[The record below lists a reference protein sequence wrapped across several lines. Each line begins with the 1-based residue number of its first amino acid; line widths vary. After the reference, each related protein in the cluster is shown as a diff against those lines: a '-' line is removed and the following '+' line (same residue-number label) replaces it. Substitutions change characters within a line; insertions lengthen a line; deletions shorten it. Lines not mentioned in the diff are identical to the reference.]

1 MKRLSRTEMKFSSTY
16 YQYKRNKKDFLDK
29 FSSIDAWGN
38 WTSMRRLSALTELFK
53 YLDETRDLI
62 DEDETLKEVIYMD
75 HVNLLLGKVTP
86 MPSELKMSSVSDQPD
101 ISNGQKFEH
110 LYFSLK
116 TEQRVSTSV
125 FNGLASIG
133 KVSPWCEG
141 IAKENNWE
149 GDSDADNTD
158 NDFQDVTAKL
168 RRMRGCL
175 YKKSKSGD
183 DVRQDLLE
191 YQLEVESFTERF
203 ADALSEA
210 EHSIW
215 KCKVEITTKDVLEIM
230 NLKIEN
236 WKEPAKPRRPS
247 SNTGQLLT
255 SPNCLHSLPHC
266 KNSYSEESSNTGQP
280 EDNRLFQMVENWT
293 ESQVVEY
300 SEAFTEGRVTL
311 DGFAKFM
318 KDKKNI
324 DVTENQ
330 LEEFEANLS
339 ERYRELKPVKLTD
352 HLEASVHELFESIIK
367 QEKVAANL
375 PNPPG
380 EESEETDLDQEIEK
394 RWLQL
399 KVFNRTW
406 LTSGDQILAQVS
418 TQVTTGKDEKAVKEK
433 AETLKVDKND
443 ETPINFCSDLPK
455 EIVDANLKEP
465 EADLDARRQFNDWF
479 EEKLEMKARKL
490 RCPGDGIHNDDGY
503 KEDKKQ
509 KPQLSNNDTGDFNNQ
524 NITNILLFMQAYFVL
539 LITTCKT
546 LHDHLSSFP
555 QTMTPHYPLH
565 PTDKY
570 SMHSTKSVTRAM
582 ECESIKPQCK
592 CFCVMVTRAIASAA
606 SRTSSA
612 CRGVHR
618 WSSWVGLQ
626 VQNLTEK
633 LKLTFV
639 RFVMGD
645 QFEITRVRQAKI
657 VKVNYRTLSELS
669 NVKSH

>member
-1 MKRLSRTEMKFSSTY
+1 M
-16 YQYKRNKKDFLDK
+16 
-29 FSSIDAWGN
+29 
-38 WTSMRRLSALTELFK
+38 
-53 YLDETRDLI
+53 
-62 DEDETLKEVIYMD
+62 
-75 HVNLLLGKVTP
+75 
-86 MPSELKMSSVSDQPD
+86 
-101 ISNGQKFEH
+101 
-110 LYFSLK
+110 
-116 TEQRVSTSV
+116 
-125 FNGLASIG
+125 
-133 KVSPWCEG
+133 
-141 IAKENNWE
+141 
-149 GDSDADNTD
+149 
-158 NDFQDVTAKL
+158 
-168 RRMRGCL
+168 

-443 ETPINFCSDLPK
+443 ETPINFCSDLP
-455 EIVDANLKEP
+455 
-465 EADLDARRQFNDWF
+465 
-479 EEKLEMKARKL
+479 
-490 RCPGDGIHNDDGY
+490 
-503 KEDKKQ
+503 
-509 KPQLSNNDTGDFNNQ
+509 
-524 NITNILLFMQAYFVL
+524 
-539 LITTCKT
+539 
-546 LHDHLSSFP
+546 
-555 QTMTPHYPLH
+555 
-565 PTDKY
+565 
-570 SMHSTKSVTRAM
+570 
-582 ECESIKPQCK
+582 
-592 CFCVMVTRAIASAA
+592 
-606 SRTSSA
+606 
-612 CRGVHR
+612 
-618 WSSWVGLQ
+618 
-626 VQNLTEK
+626 
-633 LKLTFV
+633 
-639 RFVMGD
+639 
-645 QFEITRVRQAKI
+645 
-657 VKVNYRTLSELS
+657 
-669 NVKSH
+669 